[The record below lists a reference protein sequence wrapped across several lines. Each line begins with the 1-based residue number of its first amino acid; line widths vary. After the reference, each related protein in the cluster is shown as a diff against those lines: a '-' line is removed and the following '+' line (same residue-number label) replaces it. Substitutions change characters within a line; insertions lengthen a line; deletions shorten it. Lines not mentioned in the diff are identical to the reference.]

1 MRISILGC
9 SGGRGKNL
17 RPTAF
22 LIDGKILLDAGAVTE
37 ALTIERC
44 ADIDH
49 ILVTHSHIDHI
60 SDLPFLAQLAF
71 NVRKKPIILYSI
83 KETKEKISEHMFN
96 GHIYPD
102 LSVIPNKKIAKLTY
116 KILKPL
122 EQTVVSSYNILPIPV
137 NHTVPAVGYLIDDG
151 ETAFAF
157 TGDTYLTN
165 LFWETIQGHQRLST
179 IIIEASFPNRLEEV
193 ARITGHLTPNLL
205 VKEIEKLNR
214 GDVKIFAT
222 HIMPLYRKE
231 VIEELRDLSK
241 KLPLKVLKDDMDI
254 RL

>member
-17 RPTAF
+17 RPSAF
-22 LIDGKILLDAGAVTE
+22 LIDGKLLLDAGTATE
-37 ALTIERC
+37 ALTIKRC
-44 ADIDH
+44 AAIDH
-49 ILVTHSHIDHI
+49 ILITHSHIDHI

-83 KETKEKISEHMFN
+83 KETKENILEHIFN

-102 LSVIPNKKIAKLTY
+102 LSVIPNKKLAKLTY

-122 EQTVVSSYNILPIPV
+122 KKTKVSSYNVLPIPV

-165 LFWETIQGHQRLST
+165 IL
-179 IIIEASFPNRLEEV
+179 
-193 ARITGHLTPNLL
+193 
-205 VKEIEKLNR
+205 
-214 GDVKIFAT
+214 
-222 HIMPLYRKE
+222 
-231 VIEELRDLSK
+231 
-241 KLPLKVLKDDMDI
+241 
-254 RL
+254 